1 LIPSKPVHSALE
13 KEDLELMLNARPDVW
28 EELAHAGIFLT
39 GATGFFGK
47 WLLSA
52 FQYAFENG
60 KFSGQLMAL
69 SRNPDRFLDEFPIF
83 KNSPYLTF
91 IQGDVQDFLFPEG
104 HFDFVIH
111 AATEASVSLNL
122 EKPIHMFEVAAMAT
136 RRVLDFAVQA
146 GAKRFLLTSSGAVY
160 GNQPSEI
167 THLPEN
173 YSGAPDVLAQNA
185 AYGEGKRV
193 AEMFCNFYSKQ
204 FGLEVLIARCY
215 AFAGPFLP
223 IDSHFAIGNFVR
235 DYLQGG
241 PIRIGGDGSPFRSYL
256 YAADLVVWLLSIL
269 VKGKS
274 GQAYNLGSD
283 QDLDIEALARKVAH
297 SGNKNV
303 SVEIA
308 QVRNPG
314 KPVARYV
321 PSVEK
326 AKNELG
332 LKIYT
337 SLDVSISRMI
347 RFYAPKFST
356 NTQLIPENQ

>member
-1 LIPSKPVHSALE
+1 
-13 KEDLELMLNARPDVW
+13 MLNARPDVW
-28 EELAHAGIFLT
+28 EELAHARIFLT

-52 FQYAFENG
+52 FQYAFEKG
-60 KFSGQLMAL
+60 KFSGQLVAL
-69 SRNPDRFLDEFPIF
+69 SRNPGQFLDSFPDF
-83 KNSPYLTF
+83 ENSRYLTF
-91 IQGDVQDFLFPEG
+91 IQGNVQDFSFPEG
-104 HFDFVIH
+104 KFDFVIH

-122 EKPIHMFEVAAMAT
+122 EEPLHMFEVAAMAT
-136 RRVLDFAVQA
+136 RRVLDFAVQSE
-146 GAKRFLLTSSGAVY
+146 AKRFLLTSSGAVY

-167 THLPEN
+167 THLPET
-173 YSGAPDVLAQNA
+173 YLGAPDVLAPNA

-193 AEMFCNFYSKQ
+193 AEMFCNFYGKK

-215 AFAGPFLP
+215 AFSGPFLP

-235 DYLQGG
+235 DYLKGG

-256 YAADLVVWLLSIL
+256 YAADLVVWLLTTL

-283 QDLDIEALARKVAH
+283 EDLDIEALARKIAIN
-297 SGNKNV
+297 GGKNYP
-303 SVEIA
+303 VEIA
-308 QVRNPG
+308 QVRNPE

-321 PSVEK
+321 PSVEI

-356 NTQLIPENQ
+356 NTQLMPENQ

>member
-1 LIPSKPVHSALE
+1 
-13 KEDLELMLNARPDVW
+13 MLNARPDVW
-28 EELAHAGIFLT
+28 EELAHARIFLT

-60 KFSGQLMAL
+60 KFSGQLVAL

-83 KNSPYLTF
+83 KNLPYLAF
-91 IQGDVQDFLFPEG
+91 IQGDVQDFKFPEG

-122 EKPIHMFEVAAMAT
+122 EEPLHMFEVAAIAT
-136 RRVLDFAVQA
+136 RRVLDFAVKSK
-146 GAKRFLLTSSGAVY
+146 AKRFLLTSSGAVY

-167 THLPEN
+167 THLAET
-173 YSGAPDVLAQNA
+173 YSGAPDVLAPNA

-204 FGLEVLIARCY
+204 YGIEVIIARCY
-215 AFAGPFLP
+215 AFAGPYLP

-241 PIRIGGDGSPFRSYL
+241 PIGIGGDGSPYRSYL
-256 YAADLVVWLLSIL
+256 YAADLVVWLLTTL

-274 GQAYNLGSD
+274 CQAYNLGSD
-283 QDLDIEALARKVAH
+283 QDLDIEALARKVA
-297 SGNKNV
+297 SFGDKNV
-303 SVEIA
+303 KVEIA
-308 QVRNPG
+308 LVRNPE

-326 AKNELG
+326 AKKELG
-332 LKIYT
+332 LEIYT
-337 SLDVSISRMI
+337 PLEKSISRMI
-347 RFYAPKFST
+347 RFFAPKFST